1 MVKLNA
7 MLTCRRMRDKTKKH
21 HVLLHGYSS
30 LPPRQLAGFRLFYR
44 INPKAYALGYG
55 KWRPAGSI
63 Y

>member
-1 MVKLNA
+1 MKWEVPRA
-7 MLTCRRMRDKTKKH
+7 AVVAKH

-44 INPKAYALGYG
+44 IDPKAYALGYG